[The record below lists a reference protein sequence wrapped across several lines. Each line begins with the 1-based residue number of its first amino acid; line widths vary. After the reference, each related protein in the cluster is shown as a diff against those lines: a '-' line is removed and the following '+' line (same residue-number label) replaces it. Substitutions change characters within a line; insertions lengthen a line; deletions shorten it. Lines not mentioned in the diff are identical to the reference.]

1 MISEHEWYLIACLV
15 GSSLATFLPR
25 VLPMMYLSTGSL
37 PPVVRDWL
45 SFVPVSIMAALIGT
59 DVFFMDGHFAC
70 TPDNLFLVAAVPSL
84 LVAWWSKSFFGTI
97 AFAMGAVALGRW
109 LGW

>member
-1 MISEHEWYLIACLV
+1 MNDHELYLAYCIA

-25 VLPMMYLSTGSL
+25 VLPMMCLSTESL
-37 PPVVRDWL
+37 PPAVRDWL

-59 DVFFMDGHFAC
+59 DVFFVDGAFSC
-70 TPDNLFLVAAVPSL
+70 SPDNLFLMAAIPSL
-84 LVAWWSKSFFGTI
+84 LVAWWSRSFFGTI
-97 AFAMGAVALGRW
+97 AFAMGAVALCRW